1 MAGLFALTDLPH
13 LPAWLS
19 FRVPNPP
26 LWVACGFVLSI
37 LVAAL
42 ALGRRAW
49 AFGLSM
55 AALGLMTALIA
66 IHPFSPQLPSGMLEV
81 TALDCGQ
88 GDSVLLVLPDKTT
101 MLVDASGSRRSSTS
115 EGAFQGRLW
124 DPGEDIVSPYLWS
137 RGIKKID
144 IVVLSHPHEDHLAG
158 LFAIVRNFQIGEFWH
173 AANSLT
179 PAYSSLL
186 ERVRQKGVAE
196 RTLAAGD
203 ELKRGGA
210 AVRVLWPPRSWP
222 SGLPS
227 NGDSLVLR
235 LTYHGGS
242 VLLTG
247 DISTRV
253 EQELMA
259 SGQDLDSQVLKVAH
273 HGSNSSSSA
282 EFLARVNPR
291 LAILTGGSG
300 DFGSLPSPE
309 TLERLREQGI
319 RVFRPDVDGATTVEM
334 SDGLRAMTSHP

>member
-1 MAGLFALTDLPH
+1 
-13 LPAWLS
+13 
-19 FRVPNPP
+19 
-26 LWVACGFVLSI
+26 
-37 LVAAL
+37 
-42 ALGRRAW
+42 
-49 AFGLSM
+49 
-55 AALGLMTALIA
+55 
-66 IHPFSPQLPSGMLEV
+66 
-81 TALDCGQ
+81 
-88 GDSVLLVLPDKTT
+88 

-144 IVVLSHPHEDHLAG
+144 IVVLSHPHEDHLGG
-158 LFAIVRNFQIGEFWH
+158 LFAVVRNFQIGEFWH

-186 ERVRQKGVAE
+186 ERVREKGVAE

-203 ELKRGGA
+203 ELERGRA
-210 AVRVLWPPRSWP
+210 AVRVLWPARSWQP

-227 NGDSLVLR
+227 NDDSLVLR

-247 DISTRV
+247 DISARV
-253 EQELMA
+253 EQELLA
-259 SGQDLDSQVLKVAH
+259 SGQDLDSQILKVAH

-291 LAILTGGSG
+291 LAMVTGGSG

-319 RVFRPDVDGATTVEM
+319 RILRSDVEGATTVQM
-334 SDGLRAMTSHP
+334 NNGLRVMTFHP